1 MAIDATPAGANAD
14 SYLTVAAADALA
26 GADLGPEVDAWLA
39 LDDQTPAD
47 LARKE
52 AALKRATREIDAY
65 LRSGW
70 ARYSTTQALRFPRSI
85 DVADEEPFIP
95 VDLQRATYQ
104 QAIYINKNATI
115 LAAANRRR
123 ARNVTTASEPDVS
136 YTQGDAEEPLSSM
149 SALALHYLA
158 GYATAPRAQRA
169 SKVGSVRVGSGF
181 MGGR

>member
-1 MAIDATPAGANAD
+1 MALDATPAGTAAD
-14 SYLTVAAADALA
+14 SYLTVADADALA
-26 GADLGPEVDAWLA
+26 GEDIGPEVDAWVSA
-39 LDDQTPAD
+39 ATTVD
-47 LARKE
+47 RKE
-52 AALKRATREIDAY
+52 RCLKRATREIDTY

-70 ARYSTTQALRFPRSI
+70 PRYAAAQALRFPRSS
-85 DVADEEPFIP
+85 DVAGGEPFIP

-149 SALALHYLA
+149 SALALHYLT